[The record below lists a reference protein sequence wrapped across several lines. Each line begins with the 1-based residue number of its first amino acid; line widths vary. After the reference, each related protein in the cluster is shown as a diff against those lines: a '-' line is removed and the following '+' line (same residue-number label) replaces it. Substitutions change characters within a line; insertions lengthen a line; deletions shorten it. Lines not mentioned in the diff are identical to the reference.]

1 MKPSLKM
8 SKVTNK
14 SSKNIKGK
22 DLKESMKIIKKRR
35 TSKDTEIE
43 RRKSSMLTSMLN
55 LNFQYDEMDYE

>member
-1 MKPSLKM
+1 MKSSLKM

>member
-35 TSKDTEIE
+35 KLQDVILSPC
-43 RRKSSMLTSMLN
+43 L
-55 LNFQYDEMDYE
+55 F